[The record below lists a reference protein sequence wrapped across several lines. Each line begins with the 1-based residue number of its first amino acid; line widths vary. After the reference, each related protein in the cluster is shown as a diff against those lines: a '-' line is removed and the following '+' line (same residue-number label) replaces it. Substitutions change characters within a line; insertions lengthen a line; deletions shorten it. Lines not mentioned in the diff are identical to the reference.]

1 MDYSDQGTLQD
12 VINAFRVKGNK
23 MDETLIMYYAI
34 EMLSI
39 AESMHNSG
47 IIHGDI
53 KPDNFLIFGTDE

>member
-34 EMLSI
+34 EMLTI
-39 AESMHNSG
+39 AEAMHNAG

-53 KPDNFLIFGTDE
+53 KPDNFLIFGTE